1 MKLVRERQIVYDI
14 IYMWNLK
21 KIQQI
26 NEYPKKG
33 SRLTDT
39 ENKLGV
45 TSRERKEGI
54 GNREVGK

>member
-1 MKLVRERQIVYDI
+1 
-14 IYMWNLK
+14 MWNLK

-54 GNREVGK
+54 GNTEVGK